1 MGTFNTKKTIYA
13 SPRLIPEMGER
24 IATEF
29 RNEGYEVELCQ
40 LMSDGCDISITKG
53 GTFKAIMG
61 MRSALKVNLM
71 PQGDHI
77 IFDASVG
84 IFGQQAIPTIISMF
98 VWWPV
103 LITQIWGMVNQAKLD
118 DKALAIAEQV
128 AAAHNAAARYQAP
141 YAAPQQP
148 QPAQGARFCTNCGT
162 PLLPQAK
169 FCPECGTKQ

>member
-128 AAAHNAAARYQAP
+128 AMMRNSGGGYQT

-148 QPAQGARFCTNCGT
+148 QPTQGARFCTNCGS

>member
-13 SPRLIPEMGER
+13 SPRLIAEMGER

-29 RNEGYEVELCQ
+29 RNEGFEVELCQ
-40 LMSDGCDISITKG
+40 LMSEGCDISITKG

-61 MRSALKVNLM
+61 MRSALKVSLM

-77 IFDASVG
+77 LFDASVG

-128 AAAHNAAARYQAP
+128 AAAHNAAGGYQAS

>member
-1 MGTFNTKKTIYA
+1 
-13 SPRLIPEMGER
+13 MGER

-128 AAAHNAAARYQAP
+128 AMMRNSGGGYQT